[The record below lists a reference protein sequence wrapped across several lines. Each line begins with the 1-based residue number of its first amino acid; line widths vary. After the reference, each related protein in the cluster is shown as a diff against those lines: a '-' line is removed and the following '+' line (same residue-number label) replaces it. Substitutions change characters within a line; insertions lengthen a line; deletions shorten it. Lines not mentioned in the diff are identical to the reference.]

1 MLKIAFVESTYRAPE
16 DDEDDYCPEP
26 DSVTDHAELSF
37 RDVVLLMRH
46 QYREP
51 SCSHPTGT
59 VHEWLNA
66 EPEQDFRTGDHI
78 NRSMHYAHDNPP
90 HNARYWRLA
99 MRAAGLIKGA

>member
-51 SCSHPTGT
+51 SCSPAIGA
-59 VHEWLNA
+59 VYEWLNA
-66 EPEQDFRTGDHI
+66 ETEHHYRTGEFTE
-78 NRSMHYAHDNPP
+78 RSMHFDRENPP
-90 HNARYWRLA
+90 RMARYWRLA

>member
-1 MLKIAFVESTYRAPE
+1 MIKISFVEEIYSALSLAE
-16 DDEDDYCPEP
+16 DDCPDP
-26 DSVTDHAELSF
+26 IIDVRHVELTF
-37 RDVVLLMRH
+37 REVVDAMRH
-46 QYREP
+46 EYREP

-99 MRAAGLIKGA
+99 MRAAGIAKGV